1 MNQRPGG
8 DGLAR
13 QETGI
18 GRIDPPCLENPMRR
32 QQQCLTFKRESWKSL
47 PESIGTSRSCAAI
60 PTFPP
65 PRERLLGCLASTN
78 LSGTSN
84 CRPSARLSR
93 IQIPKRQNPLRLPF
107 ASFRLIL
114 GLEKTPIV
122 NSRWPGNVSSAL
134 PSFSRNQ

>member
-47 PESIGTSRSCAAI
+47 REGTEKRKILRSDSHISSA
-60 PTFPP
+60 
-65 PRERLLGCLASTN
+65 PRKT
-78 LSGTSN
+78 
-84 CRPSARLSR
+84 ARLSR
-93 IQIPKRQNPLRLPF
+93 IQNPKGQNPLRLPF
-107 ASFRLIL
+107 APFRLIFR
-114 GLEKTPIV
+114 LEKT
-122 NSRWPGNVSSAL
+122 RA
-134 PSFSRNQ
+134 PSLFQSKDEPEGSEG